1 MGVCETP
8 HNILSIAQNLLYR
21 KLHFFLH
28 LFKITDGIGN
38 ITMQRHCE
46 QIYDLLIILF
56 HSAVDPVYMIP
67 TKPYL

>member
-38 ITMQRHCE
+38 ITM
-46 QIYDLLIILF
+46 
-56 HSAVDPVYMIP
+56 
-67 TKPYL
+67 